1 MLSRRRSLAMLAAAG
16 LVSAAGG
23 TARTARAQ
31 EFVDSAGRAIR
42 LPAPPR
48 RVLAA
53 GPPASVALYAVA
65 PDKLLGWTRQPR
77 PAEKE
82 FLAAPYRDL
91 PAHGRLTGR
100 GNTASPETVL
110 ALKPDLI
117 LDMGSTDDT
126 YVSLADRVQTQLG
139 IPYALIDGAFAQTP
153 ASLRLLGR
161 LIGAEDAAE
170 DLAAYADATLGGL
183 AAKLATVPPERRPR
197 VYYGRGPEGLETGLA
212 GSINVEVLEAMG
224 AVNVAAAAGS
234 GGLTTVSPEQVLA
247 WNPEVILALDAGFYN
262 SVARNPLWQGIAAI
276 RDRRIYLQPRLPF
289 GWFDSPPGIN
299 RLIGVRWLM
308 AVLYPDLF
316 PQDLREET
324 SDFYRR
330 FYHVDLD
337 QAQLDRLLR
346 DATEPPA

>member
-1 MLSRRRSLAMLAAAG
+1 MLTAAGFAAASG
-16 LVSAAGG
+16 AARV
-23 TARTARAQ
+23 AWAQ

-42 LPAPPR
+42 LSAPPR
-48 RVLAA
+48 RILAA

-65 PDKLLGWTRQPR
+65 PDRLLGWTREPR

-82 FLAAPYRDL
+82 FLAAPYGDL
-91 PAHGRLTGR
+91 PVHGRLTGR
-100 GNTASPETVL
+100 GNTASLETVL

-117 LDMGSTDDT
+117 LDMGSTDET
-126 YVSLADRVQTQLG
+126 YVSLADRVQAQTG
-139 IPYALIDGAFAQTP
+139 IPYALIDGAFARTP

-161 LIGAEDAAE
+161 MIGAEEAAE
-170 DLAAYADATLGGL
+170 GLAEYAESTLGEL
-183 AAKLATVPPERRPR
+183 AAKLSAVPPERRPR

-212 GSINVEVLEAMG
+212 GSINVEVLETVG

-234 GGLTTVSPEQVLA
+234 GGLTTVSPEQILA
-247 WNPEVILALDAGFYN
+247 WNPGVILALDAAFYN
-262 SVARNPLWQGIAAI
+262 SGASNPLWQGIAAI

-324 SDFYRR
+324 RGFYHR

>member
-1 MLSRRRSLAMLAAAG
+1 MLTRRHSLVMLTAAGLAAAG
-16 LVSAAGG
+16 GRPRVAW
-23 TARTARAQ
+23 AQ

-42 LPAPPR
+42 LSTPPR
-48 RVLAA
+48 RILAA
-53 GPPASVALYAVA
+53 GPPASVALYAAA
-65 PDKLLGWTRQPR
+65 PDRLLGWTREPR
-77 PAEKE
+77 LAEKE
-82 FLAAPYRDL
+82 FLAAPYGDL

-100 GNTASPETVL
+100 GNTASLETVL
-110 ALKPDLI
+110 ALTPDLI

-126 YVSLADRVQTQLG
+126 YVSLADRVQAQIG
-139 IPYALIDGAFAQTP
+139 IPYALIDGAFARTA

-161 LIGAEDAAE
+161 MIGAEEAAE
-170 DLAAYADATLGGL
+170 GLAGYADTTLGEL
-183 AAKLATVPPERRPR
+183 AAKLSAVPPERRPR
-197 VYYGRGPEGLETGLA
+197 VYYGRGPDGLETGLA
-212 GSINVEVLEAMG
+212 GSINVEVLETVG

-234 GGLTTVSPEQVLA
+234 GGLTTVSPEQVLV
-247 WNPEVILALDAGFYN
+247 WNPEVILALDAAFYN

-324 SDFYRR
+324 RGFYHR
-330 FYHVDLD
+330 FYHVDLS